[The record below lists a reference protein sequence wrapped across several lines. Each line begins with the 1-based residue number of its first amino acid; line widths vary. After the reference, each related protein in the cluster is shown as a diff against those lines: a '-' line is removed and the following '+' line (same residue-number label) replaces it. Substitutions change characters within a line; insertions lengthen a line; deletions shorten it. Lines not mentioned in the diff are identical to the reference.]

1 MSKILQNKWLVLGC
15 RVALGAILLAASI
28 SKILDMT
35 GFVDTVVGYGLIP
48 TTLAEIYGWI
58 IPWVELYLGCSLIL
72 GVLPRVSAAL
82 SIGLVISFAIA
93 STYALEK
100 SPGSTCGCFGS
111 FIALSHPV
119 SLSIDGIM
127 FLMSLVILVNKN
139 PEFLTLGQWFD
150 RINPNL
156 RAQKK
161 ASYFTVLVGTIC
173 LFMAL
178 IAAVSYGVDSLTSSM
193 NGTGITEEKVNIL
206 SPISDTV
213 SKPLQEG
220 KPVIL
225 YVFAEGCS
233 SCEIVKPVIEETA
246 REYQDKVA
254 YIKIDYYQYTRQLI
268 EMGIA
273 STPTIWVI
281 TSQNT
286 NGTFN
291 LLEKF
296 GGSLEREELKKALD
310 KALSLLR

>member
-1 MSKILQNKWLVLGC
+1 MNKILQNKWLVLSC

-35 GFVDTVVGYGLIP
+35 GFVNTVVGYGLIP
-48 TTLAEIYGWI
+48 TTLAQIYGWI
-58 IPWVELYLGCSLIL
+58 VPWVELYLGCSLIL
-72 GVLPRVSAAL
+72 GVLPRVSAAI
-82 SIGLVISFAIA
+82 SILLTASFAIA

-100 SPGSTCGCFGS
+100 SPDSTCGCFGS

-119 SLSIDGIM
+119 SLTIDGIM
-127 FLMSLVILVNKN
+127 FLMALVVLVNKS

-156 RAQKK
+156 HTRKK
-161 ASYFTVLVGTIC
+161 TSYFTALVGTIC

-178 IAAVSYGVDSLTSSM
+178 VAAVTYGVDSLASSM
-193 NGTGITEEKVNIL
+193 NRAGITEEKVNIL
-206 SPISDTV
+206 SPISDMV

-220 KPVIL
+220 KPVML

-233 SCEIVKPVIEETA
+233 SCEIVKPIIEETA
-246 REYQDKVA
+246 REYQDTVA
-254 YIKIDYYQYTRQLI
+254 YFNIDYYQFTSQLI
-268 EMGIA
+268 EMGIV
-273 STPTIWVI
+273 STPTVWVI

-296 GGSLEREELKKALD
+296 GGSLEREDLKNALD
-310 KALSLLR
+310 KAVSLLR

>member
-1 MSKILQNKWLVLGC
+1 MSKILQNKWLVFGC
-15 RVALGAILLAASI
+15 RVALGAILLSASI

-58 IPWVELYLGCSLIL
+58 VPWVELYLGCSLIL

-82 SIGLVISFAIA
+82 SILLVISFAIA

-100 SPGSTCGCFGS
+100 SPDSTCGCFGS

-119 SLSIDGIM
+119 SLTIDGIM
-127 FLMSLVILVNKN
+127 FLMALVVLVNKS
-139 PEFLTLGQWFD
+139 PDIFTLGQWFD

-156 RAQKK
+156 HTQKK
-161 ASYFTVLVGTIC
+161 ASYFIVLVGTIC

-178 IAAVSYGVDSLTSSM
+178 IAAVSYGVDSLASSM
-193 NGTGITEEKVNIL
+193 NRTAITEEKVNIL

-213 SKPLQEG
+213 SGPLQEG
-220 KPVIL
+220 KPVML

-233 SCEIVKPVIEETA
+233 SCEIVKPVVEETA
-246 REYQDKVA
+246 LEYKDTVA
-254 YIKIDYYQYTRQLI
+254 YIKIDYYQYTSQLI
-268 EMGIA
+268 EMGIV
-273 STPTIWVI
+273 STPTVWVI

-296 GGSLEREELKKALD
+296 GGSLEREELKNALD